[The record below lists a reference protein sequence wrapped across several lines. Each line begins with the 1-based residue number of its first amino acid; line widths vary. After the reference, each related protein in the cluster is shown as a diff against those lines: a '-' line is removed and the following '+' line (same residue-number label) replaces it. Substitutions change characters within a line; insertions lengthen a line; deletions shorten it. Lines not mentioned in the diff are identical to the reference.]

1 MSNYSNNQNSY
12 KKIDGN
18 FDGKKNNNLPKDY
31 FSVGQSKNFH

>member
-18 FDGKKNNNLPKDY
+18 FDGKKIIICQKTT
-31 FSVGQSKNFH
+31 FQ

>member
-18 FDGKKNNNLPKDY
+18 FDGKKIICQKTT
-31 FSVGQSKNFH
+31 FQ